1 MLSTEVEDARTSPQP
16 GNMGIETSIVPW
28 EAPEPTR
35 KMPEWL
41 PECWT
46 MKVTARKN
54 GKTARV
60 KNQMTARRRYKGGP
74 DVREGFEFELRC
86 VEEEAIAFEDS
97 ELRRV
102 RCCG

>member
-1 MLSTEVEDARTSPQP
+1 MLSTEVEDARTPPQP

-46 MKVTARKN
+46 MKVMARKN

-60 KNQMTARRRYKGGP
+60 KNQFYYDLEFHHHTFATDGLMTARRRYKGGP
-74 DVREGFEFELRC
+74 DV
-86 VEEEAIAFEDS
+86 
-97 ELRRV
+97 
-102 RCCG
+102 